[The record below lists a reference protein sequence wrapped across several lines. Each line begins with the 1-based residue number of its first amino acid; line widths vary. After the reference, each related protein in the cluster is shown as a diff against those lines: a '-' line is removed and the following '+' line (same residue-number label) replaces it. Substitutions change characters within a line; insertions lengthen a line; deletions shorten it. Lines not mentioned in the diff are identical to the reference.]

1 MTSRHELGL
10 MMAALFSAFGRELT
24 QVDVDAW
31 HLVLGD
37 ISKDE
42 LSQAVLVL
50 AKSAESFPSA
60 AAVRRLVWDRR
71 RSSGQMRGSLLQQ
84 SNYIAMAVREWRL
97 RNPGCTA
104 DEVSEYVS
112 RLERRLATHDRS

>member
-10 MMAALFSAFGRELT
+10 MMAALYAAFGRELT

-37 ISKDE
+37 VPRDE

-50 AKSAESFPSA
+50 ARSAESFPSA
-60 AAVRRLVWDRR
+60 AAVRRLVFDRR
-71 RSSGQMRGSLLQQ
+71 RSSGQLRDAATKQ
-84 SNYIAMAVREWRL
+84 SQYIGMAVREWRL
-97 RNPGCTA
+97 RHPGCTA

-112 RLERRLATHDRS
+112 RLERRLTTNDRS

>member
-1 MTSRHELGL
+1 MTEKRELML
-10 MMAALFSAFGRELT
+10 MMAALYSAFGRELT
-24 QVDVDAW
+24 DIDVEAW

-37 ISKDE
+37 IPKDE

-71 RSSGQMRGSLLQQ
+71 RSSGQMRGEVLKQ
-84 SNYIAMAVREWRL
+84 SHYIAMAVREWRL

-112 RLERRLATHDRS
+112 RLERRLTTHDRS

>member
-1 MTSRHELGL
+1 MTTRHELGL

-37 ISKDE
+37 IPKDE

-71 RSSGQMRGSLLQQ
+71 RSSGQMRDGATRQ
-84 SNYIAMAVREWRL
+84 SQYIGMAVREWRL

-112 RLERRLATHDRS
+112 RLERRLTTRG

>member
-71 RSSGQMRGSLLQQ
+71 RSGGQMRGEVLKQ
-84 SNYIAMAVREWRL
+84 SHYIAMAVREWRL

-112 RLERRLATHDRS
+112 RLERRLTTK

>member
-1 MTSRHELGL
+1 MTTRHELGL

-37 ISKDE
+37 IPKDE
-42 LSQAVLVL
+42 LSQSVLVL

-71 RSSGQMRGSLLQQ
+71 RSSGQMRGNALQQ
-84 SNYIAMAVREWRL
+84 STYIAMAVREWRL

-104 DEVSEYVS
+104 DQVSEYVS
-112 RLERRLATHDRS
+112 RLERRLTTHDRS

>member
-37 ISKDE
+37 IPKDE

-50 AKSAESFPSA
+50 ARSAESFPSA

-71 RSSGQMRGSLLQQ
+71 RSSGQLRDGTTKQ
-84 SNYIAMAVREWRL
+84 SQYIGMAVREWRL

-112 RLERRLATHDRS
+112 RLERRLTTHDRS

>member
-1 MTSRHELGL
+1 MTEKRELML
-10 MMAALFSAFGRELT
+10 MMAALYSAFGRELT
-24 QVDVDAW
+24 DIDVEAW

-37 ISKDE
+37 IPKDE

-71 RSSGQMRGSLLQQ
+71 RSSGQMRGEVLKQ
-84 SNYIAMAVREWRL
+84 SQYIGMAVREWRL
-97 RNPGCTA
+97 RNPGATA
-104 DEVSEYVS
+104 DQVSEYVS
-112 RLERRLATHDRS
+112 RLERRLTTNDRS

>member
-37 ISKDE
+37 VPKDE

-50 AKSAESFPSA
+50 AKTAESFPSA

-71 RSSGQMRGSLLQQ
+71 RSSGQLRDGTTRQ
-84 SNYIAMAVREWRL
+84 SQYIGMAVREWRL

-112 RLERRLATHDRS
+112 RLERRLTTHDRS

>member
-1 MTSRHELGL
+1 

-37 ISKDE
+37 VPKDE

-50 AKSAESFPSA
+50 AKTAESFPSA

-71 RSSGQMRGSLLQQ
+71 RSSGQMRGEVLKQ
-84 SNYIAMAVREWRL
+84 SHYIAMAVKEWRQ
-97 RNPGCTA
+97 RNPGATA
-104 DEVSEYVS
+104 EQVSEYVS
-112 RLERRLATHDRS
+112 RLERRLTTNDRS

>member
-1 MTSRHELGL
+1 MTEKRDLVLL
-10 MMAALFSAFGRELT
+10 MMALYAAFGRELT
-24 QVDVDAW
+24 DVDVEAW

-37 ISKDE
+37 IPKDE

-50 AKSAESFPSA
+50 AKTAESFPPA

-71 RSSGQMRGSLLQQ
+71 RSSGQLRENALRQ
-84 SNYIAMAVREWRL
+84 STYIGLAVKEWRL
-97 RNPGCTA
+97 RNPGATA

-112 RLERRLATHDRS
+112 RLERRLSAK

>member
-10 MMAALFSAFGRELT
+10 MMAALFAAFGREVT
-24 QVDVDAW
+24 EVDVDAW

-37 ISKDE
+37 VPRDE

-50 AKSAESFPSA
+50 ARSAESFPSA
-60 AAVRRLVWDRR
+60 SAVRRLVWDRR
-71 RSSGQMRGSLLQQ
+71 RSSGHLRDGTTKQ
-84 SNYIAMAVREWRL
+84 SQYIGMAVREWRL

-112 RLERRLATHDRS
+112 RLERRLTTK